1 MKQNRHQKIAELVS
15 RYEIETQEELA
26 EKLRSRIYGD
36 AGDNFPRYPS
46 DEPFQASD
54 RKWAAE
60 ICDSEKRK

>member
-15 RYEIETQEELA
+15 RYEIETQEEI
-26 EKLRSRIYGD
+26 KRSRIYGD